1 MTEVSFA
8 QSFLAILDS
17 RPVKL
22 SPDHV
27 EDPRSYPA
35 RSAYTLPKMPRPMSK
50 RRSAAAPA
58 APGQEPAVAVS
69 VRPLQRNHPAFPP
82 DAALR
87 LPGAQ
92 TRGTPLLDVKAAV
105 AAATGIPADRLKLLH
120 KRRPVSDTKV
130 LGDLLGAAG
139 DGEMAVELSV
149 MVMGGGGAAT
159 AATNT
164 AASPAAGGGAD
175 DNTDDK
181 TAEVVAQGGPSG
193 ADVLGTPVFWDDLRG
208 FLLQRVRDERLA
220 GELSETF
227 QAAWKA
233 KR

>member
-8 QSFLAILDS
+8 QSFLAMLDS

-22 SPDHV
+22 SPEHV
-27 EDPRSYPA
+27 EDPRNYPA
-35 RSAYTLPKMPRPMSK
+35 RSAYTLPKMSRPMSK
-50 RRSAAAPA
+50 RRSAASPA
-58 APGQEPAVAVS
+58 APGQEPAVSVS

-92 TRGTPLLDVKAAV
+92 TRGTPLLDIKAAV

-139 DGEMAVELSV
+139 DGEMAVELSA

-164 AASPAAGGGAD
+164 AGGGTD
-175 DNTDDK
+175 DNTDNK
-181 TAEVVAQGGPSG
+181 AAEVVAQGGPSG
-193 ADVLGTPVFWDDLRG
+193 ADVLGTPVFWDDLKG
-208 FLLQRVRDERLA
+208 FLLQRVRDEKLA

-227 QAAWKA
+227 QTAWKA

>member
-8 QSFLAILDS
+8 QSFLAMLDS
-17 RPVKL
+17 RPIKL
-22 SPDHV
+22 SPEHV

-35 RSAYTLPKMPRPMSK
+35 RSAYILPKMPRPMSK
-50 RRSAAAPA
+50 RRSAATPA
-58 APGQEPAVAVS
+58 APGQEPAVSVS

-82 DAALR
+82 DAALK

-105 AAATGIPADRLKLLH
+105 ATATGIPADRLKLLH

-159 AATNT
+159 TAMNT
-164 AASPAAGGGAD
+164 AAGGGTD
-175 DNTDDK
+175 DNTDNK

-193 ADVLGTPVFWDDLRG
+193 ADVLGTPMFWDDLRG
-208 FLLQRVRDERLA
+208 FLLQRVRDEKLA

-227 QAAWKA
+227 ETAWKA